1 MVNHHHTRFLTMMT
15 LVLSVSTILLLGSV
29 FSTGHTVSA
38 QERPCSSSNITL
50 LHWNGTDAS
59 FLNGVYPIYFPQLPT
74 LQFLIDVDGA
84 SQPLPN
90 NDPTINDTFKG
101 TTFTMMYHV
110 VKNQE
115 DKHFYKTVY
124 MMNSRLGSNNIQ
136 KLMDCNINVTKTGM
150 PYCDR
155 VIMLP
160 NTVVNQNSKRQYFLW
175 SVIAGR
181 QYGEQNGALSSKVIP
196 YLYIVDA
203 TNYALRPNVTDAI
216 ATFPII
222 INNVDKD
229 PVYSSKTGNSIG
241 FETLTSAN
249 AVTSDIFYKPILM
262 LDIVNPVSN
271 QNELLVL
278 HKSDANAIRI
288 LRLTPFHESFAV
300 TSSLLLVPSI
310 VGDGLSGTVYA
321 NNVKFLYSTA
331 RKQIHVYF
339 TLFREQQAAF
349 EKFHNLAH
357 NTNIQFPS
365 QESVKFVNV
374 LMTLDAS
381 SLDSLKVVKIVQLF
395 TSTERTID
403 LFSNDKMKVWRINDM
418 TLSGSNDQ
426 YLILVGTTVFS
437 EEGETDKNAFIYS
450 VHLDDYKPFPTS
462 KTTAEQFSL
471 VNIDDVQISNSEAL
485 TVSANFYGYN
495 DTIAVGSIVRTKKD
509 GAPFYE
515 EPELSGYVH
524 LYSVS
529 NLESPLGYKQM
540 RPNHGVVRTF
550 KVELYPTSHE
560 QNYEHLFM
568 AWNMKGEGA
577 AISTLSFSCTP
588 KIVREGWEYML
599 IGVFGGEFV
608 LCALIGAAYFAYKKL
623 RAKFSKQ
630 REGSDFER
638 I

>member
-1 MVNHHHTRFLTMMT
+1 MT
-15 LVLSVSTILLLGSV
+15 TTILSVWIMLLGS
-29 FSTGHTVSA
+29 FFMSSTASA
-38 QERPCSSSNITL
+38 QEQHPCSSSNVTL

-59 FLNGVYPIYFPQLPT
+59 FLNGIYPIYFPQLPT

-84 SQPLPN
+84 AQPLPN
-90 NDPTINDTFKG
+90 SDPSMNDTFKG
-101 TTFTMMYHV
+101 TTFAMMYHV

-115 DKHFYKTVY
+115 DRHFYKTVY
-124 MMNSRLGSNNIQ
+124 MMNSKLESNKIQ
-136 KLMDCNINVTKTGM
+136 KLMDCNINVTKAGI

-160 NTVVNQNSKRQYFLW
+160 NTVVNQNSKRQHFLW
-175 SVIAGR
+175 SIIAGR
-181 QYGEQNGALSSKVIP
+181 QYGDQNTELGSKAVP
-196 YLYIVDA
+196 YLYITDV
-203 TNYALRPNVTDAI
+203 TNYALQPDTPDA
-216 ATFPII
+216 ATNFPIL
-222 INNVDKD
+222 INNFAKD
-229 PVYSSKTGNSIG
+229 PVYSSKSGNSIG
-241 FETLTSAN
+241 FETFASAN

-262 LDIVNPVSN
+262 LDIMNPVSN

-310 VGDGLSGTVYA
+310 VGEGIGGTIYA
-321 NNVKFLYSTA
+321 NNVKFLYSA
-331 RKQIHVYF
+331 SRQQIHVYF
-339 TLFREQQAAF
+339 TLFREQQSSF
-349 EKFHNLAH
+349 ENFHNLGH

-381 SLDSLKVVKIVQLF
+381 SLDNLKVVKIAQLF

-403 LFSNDKMKVWRINDM
+403 LFSNNKMKVWRINDM
-418 TLSGSNDQ
+418 VLSGSNDQ
-426 YLILVGTTVFS
+426 YLVLVGTTIFS
-437 EEGETDKNAFIYS
+437 EEGETDKNGFIYS
-450 VHLDDYKPFPTS
+450 VNMDEYQPFPTS
-462 KTTAEQFSL
+462 KANAEQFSL

-524 LYSVS
+524 LYSAS
-529 NLESPLGYKQM
+529 NLETPLGYKQM
-540 RPNHGVVRTF
+540 RPNHGIVRAF
-550 KVELYPTSHE
+550 KVELYPSSQYEHE
-560 QNYEHLFM
+560 QNYEHIFLS
-568 AWNMKGEGA
+568 WNIKEEGA
-577 AISTLSFSCTP
+577 VISPLSFSCTP
-588 KIVREGWEYML
+588 KIVRDGWQYML
-599 IGVFGGEFV
+599 IGVFGGEF
-608 LCALIGAAYFAYKKL
+608 LFCFLIGAAYFAYKKL

-630 REGSDFER
+630 SSAYES